1 MNRCDWRNYWERQAE
16 QCASDFEFDRGI
28 CPRTNE
34 IETSSNRELVDF
46 IAPKLSEVVFD
57 AGCGSGVNIL
67 LLHSK
72 VKQMI
77 GMDYSEGA
85 VARCERRVLS
95 NNIKNVALV
104 RGDVTSP
111 SLPDGSVDKVLCMSV
126 FQYLDDTQVR
136 ATLKQFRRILCDN
149 GVLIIHVKNISS
161 LYLSTLWLAKKIK
174 SLVRK
179 RTKIEY
185 LRSFRWYVAELTS
198 SGFEILDYNSFNLL
212 MVESMPTRLLQFF
225 EKLELRYYDRFPLRL
240 AFVRRHGSELKIK
253 ARIIKAS

>member
-1 MNRCDWRNYWERQAE
+1 
-16 QCASDFEFDRGI
+16 
-28 CPRTNE
+28 
-34 IETSSNRELVDF
+34 
-46 IAPKLSEVVFD
+46 
-57 AGCGSGVNIL
+57 
-67 LLHSK
+67 
-72 VKQMI
+72 
-77 GMDYSEGA
+77 
-85 VARCERRVLS
+85 
-95 NNIKNVALV
+95 
-104 RGDVTSP
+104 
-111 SLPDGSVDKVLCMSV
+111 MSV

-174 SLVRK
+174 SLVQK

-185 LRSFRWYVAELTS
+185 LRSFRWYVAELIS

-212 MVESMPTRLLQFF
+212 MVELMPKRLLQFF

-240 AFVRRHGSELKIK
+240 AFVRRHGSELTIR